1 MPFEMHGTTLTKREL
16 EILSTIAEGATNEE
30 IADRFFISPNTVK
43 SHLYNIYKKIG
54 LSNRLQA
61 ALWAR
66 RNL

>member
-1 MPFEMHGTTLTKREL
+1 MNDTTLTKREV
-16 EILSTIAEGATNEE
+16 EILSTIAEGATNDE
-30 IADRFFISPNTVK
+30 IADRFFISPHTVK

>member
-1 MPFEMHGTTLTKREL
+1 MPFEMNDTTLTKREV

-30 IADRFFISPNTVK
+30 VADRFFISPHTVK